1 MNLDFF
7 SHLRALDYFD
17 LFLVWVVLYQAL
29 ILMRHTGAV
38 QVISGIG
45 ILAFGY
51 VMSLWLNLY
60 SFNWLLEKFFEN
72 IFLILVILFQGEI
85 RRALAH
91 LASNPFFRETAS
103 LEESHVVEELSK
115 GLMMLAQKGYG
126 GLVVIERD
134 IELDYFLEI
143 GTRIDSIISSE
154 IMISLFHPQ
163 SPMHDGAV
171 VVRQGRFEFG
181 GCFLPLSRNPV
192 LDKNL
197 GTRHRAAIGLTEQTD
212 AIVFVVSE
220 ELHRVGLVKGGQM
233 DPDID
238 QAKIRETLFKF
249 YGLKS
254 TQERVL

>member
-1 MNLDFF
+1 
-7 SHLRALDYFD
+7 
-17 LFLVWVVLYQAL
+17 
-29 ILMRHTGAV
+29 
-38 QVISGIG
+38 
-45 ILAFGY
+45 
-51 VMSLWLNLY
+51 
-60 SFNWLLEKFFEN
+60 
-72 IFLILVILFQGEI
+72 
-85 RRALAH
+85 
-91 LASNPFFRETAS
+91 
-103 LEESHVVEELSK
+103 
-115 GLMMLAQKGYG
+115 MMLAQKGYG

-154 IMISLFHPQ
+154 MMVCLFHPQ

-171 VVRQGRFEFG
+171 VVRHGRFEFG

-238 QAKIRETLFKF
+238 QTKIRETLFNF

-254 TQERVL
+254 TQERAN

>member
-1 MNLDFF
+1 M
-7 SHLRALDYFD
+7 
-17 LFLVWVVLYQAL
+17 VLYQTL

-51 VMSLWLNLY
+51 IMSRWLDLY
-60 SFNWLLEKFFEN
+60 SFNWILEKFFEN

-91 LASNPFFRETAS
+91 LASNPLLRETAS
-103 LEESHVVEELSK
+103 IEESHVVEELSK
-115 GLMMLAQKGYG
+115 GLTMMAQRGYG
-126 GLVVIERD
+126 ALVVIERD

-143 GTRIDSIISSE
+143 GTRVDSIISAE
-154 IMISLFHPQ
+154 LLASLFHQ
-163 SPMHDGAV
+163 STPLHDGAV
-171 VVRQGRFEFG
+171 IVRQGRLEFA
-181 GCFLPLSRNPV
+181 GCFLPLSRNPA

-220 ELHRVGLVKGGQM
+220 EQKTVGMVKGGSFTANL
-233 DPDID
+233 DIA
-238 QAKIRETLFKF
+238 QIRKNLFDF
-249 YGLKS
+249 YGMRGLDA
-254 TQERVL
+254 

>member
-1 MNLDFF
+1 
-7 SHLRALDYFD
+7 
-17 LFLVWVVLYQAL
+17 
-29 ILMRHTGAV
+29 MRHTGAV

-51 VMSLWLNLY
+51 VMSLWLDLY

-91 LASNPFFRETAS
+91 LASNPFFRETAT
-103 LEESHVVEELSK
+103 LEESHVVEELAK
-115 GLMMLAQKGYG
+115 GLMMLSQKGYG

-143 GTRIDSIISSE
+143 GTRVDSVVSSE
-154 IMISLFHPQ
+154 LLVSLFHPV
-163 SPMHDGAV
+163 SPLHDGAI
-171 VVRQGRFEFG
+171 VVRQGRIEFA
-181 GCFLPLSRNPV
+181 GCFLPLSRNPA

-212 AIVFVVSE
+212 SLVFVVSE
-220 ELHRVGLVKGGQM
+220 EQNKIALVKGGHM
-233 DPDID
+233 DLDID
-238 QAKIRETLFKF
+238 QKRVRNTLFEF
-249 YGLKS
+249 YGLSVQSEK
-254 TQERVL
+254 EN